1 MKMQREP
8 RYEVEQYLL
17 PKELYTSGPMLL
29 SKIIGDANPVMRDFY
44 ARAGEESIRY
54 SFEETH
60 RVYYRDDCS
69 VLVIRIGM
77 PEPEHDHLS
86 RAVYLCYCD
95 RNGENLYFMSELAAD
110 GRYLLCCRPDS
121 ERIRH
126 MLCKDAPEDDSTEF
140 DIVADLYGELVI
152 KDGLKQLES
161 VCAS

>member
-1 MKMQREP
+1 M
-8 RYEVEQYLL
+8 
-17 PKELYTSGPMLL
+17 
-29 SKIIGDANPVMRDFY
+29 
-44 ARAGEESIRY
+44 
-54 SFEETH
+54 
-60 RVYYRDDCS
+60 
-69 VLVIRIGM
+69 LVIRIGM

-140 DIVADLYGELVI
+140 DMVADLYGELVI

>member
-1 MKMQREP
+1 MKIQREP

-110 GRYLLCCRPDS
+110 GRYLLCCGRTVNVS
-121 ERIRH
+121 GICSVRMRRRTIRQN
-126 MLCKDAPEDDSTEF
+126 STW
-140 DIVADLYGELVI
+140 LLTYMG
-152 KDGLKQLES
+152 S
-161 VCAS
+161 W

>member
-1 MKMQREP
+1 MEIQREP

-17 PKELYTSGPMLL
+17 PQELYTSGPMLL
-29 SKIIGDANPVMRDFY
+29 SKIIGDANPVMRGFY

-60 RVYYRDDCS
+60 RIYYRDDCS
-69 VLVIRIGM
+69 VLVIRVGM
-77 PEPEHDHLS
+77 PKPEHDHLS

-95 RNGENLYFMSELAAD
+95 RNNENLYFTSELATD
-110 GRYLLCCRPDS
+110 GRFFLCCRPDS

-126 MLCKDAPEDDSTEF
+126 MLCNDAPEDASTEF
-140 DIVADLYGELVI
+140 DMVADLYGELVI
-152 KDGLKQLES
+152 KGGLKQLES

>member
-1 MKMQREP
+1 MVQKDR
-8 RYEVEQYLL
+8 RYVVEQYQL
-17 PKELYTSGPMLL
+17 PDELYASGPTLL
-29 SKIIGDANPVMRDFY
+29 FRAMKNVNVVMEKAYKDAKAEYPGPV
-44 ARAGEESIRY
+44 
-54 SFEETH
+54 FEETH
-60 RVYYRDDCS
+60 RVCYRDNCS

-95 RNGENLYFMSELAAD
+95 RNGENLYFMSESAAD
-110 GRYLLCCRPDS
+110 GRYFLCCRPNS

-126 MLCKDAPEDDSTEF
+126 MLCANAPEDASAEF
-140 DIVADLYGELVI
+140 DMVANLYGELVI

>member
-1 MKMQREP
+1 MKIQREP

-17 PKELYTSGPMLL
+17 PQELYTSGPMLL

-95 RNGENLYFMSELAAD
+95 
-110 GRYLLCCRPDS
+110 
-121 ERIRH
+121 
-126 MLCKDAPEDDSTEF
+126 
-140 DIVADLYGELVI
+140 
-152 KDGLKQLES
+152 
-161 VCAS
+161 